1 MNKIIFSGLLILVCC
16 LFVDVGAIE
25 AKSAYDISGK
35 CISLPK
41 PVPRFTIITPDDV
54 CQAAGLGSC
63 LRVEVGEKFEAFN
76 EEDCIGASS
85 PITINNGCSTTPT
98 FNVIAKSIIATD
110 LVCKPRTWGMVPQ
123 PANVP
128 GDFKETIMNATN
140 WILGFASI
148 ITTLVIL
155 WGGVNYLTAAGDEDK
170 AMTGKKTIK
179 YGVMG
184 LVIMG
189 IAYAVVIAV
198 LTVLK

>member
-1 MNKIIFSGLLILVCC
+1 MNKTIFSGVLILVCC
-16 LFVDVGAIE
+16 LFVEIGAIE
-25 AKSAYDISGK
+25 AKSAYDISGE
-35 CISLPK
+35 CIILTTQGTMGPGTVSPEDICLS
-41 PVPRFTIITPDDV
+41 
-54 CQAAGLGSC
+54 AGLGSC
-63 LRVEVGEKFEAFN
+63 KKGHGQIRVYGTDN
-76 EEDCIGASS
+76 CTGASGAR
-85 PITINNGCSTTPT
+85 NLLNCSD
-98 FNVIAKSIIATD
+98 VIGGGIRKSAKLANLI
-110 LVCKPRTWGMVPQ
+110 CKPRTWGMVPQ

-128 GDFKETIMNATN
+128 GDLRETIMNATN

-148 ITTLVIL
+148 IATLAIL

-198 LTVLK
+198 LAVLK